1 MGRVTVLR
9 VCAALPILAFG
20 AAVGVG
26 QPKHKR
32 AETTAKPLIIE
43 KNEGELRVR
52 RIPTDSNSVPMS
64 MPSSEFMLKVSPKN
78 NGSQQ
83 LVLGTEEIAPGG
95 RIRKHKH
102 LAQDEIL
109 LIQTG
114 TARVRVGNMEREV
127 HAGGLVFLP
136 RNMTIELENIGSE
149 PIALVFIFSAPG
161 FENYMRC
168 VSVPAGQERTTI
180 TREELRRCSHA
191 GHVIYAELQQP
202 ANK

>member
-1 MGRVTVLR
+1 ML
-9 VCAALPILAFG
+9 ALG
-20 AAVGVG
+20 SVVAVG
-26 QPKHKR
+26 QSKRKR

-43 KNEGELRVR
+43 KHEGELRVR
-52 RIPTDSNSVPMS
+52 RIPADSASVPMS

-102 LAQDEIL
+102 LRQDEIL

-114 TARVRVGNMEREV
+114 TARVRVGDMEREV

-136 RNMTIELENIGSE
+136 RNTTIELENIGSE

-161 FENYMRC
+161 FEDYMRC

-180 TREELRRCSHA
+180 AREELRRCAHA

-202 ANK
+202 PKN